1 MDSRPI
7 LAGLTEVTG
16 KWTRQRKAE
25 ERSVR
30 YRSRRDS
37 MWAGPART
45 PLKTICFEAMPEV
58 WMKASGGGRL
68 PTHWRQMFYVARG
81 IVDGHPDSD
90 RPLLDK
96 TFKAIL
102 EEYLQLSGPGW
113 DILYGARGVLKE
125 PHDPDRKRVIP
136 LSTAD
141 VRNYLRKR
149 PPGRTIEPVSR
160 RYPTHGATNCYGAIL
175 ICEKEGFDELL
186 EAEHVDDRF
195 DIALMSTKGISARAA
210 RDLAA
215 SLAIPCFTLHD
226 FDKNGFVMAAGFWGA
241 TDIGLR
247 LSDVEEL
254 GLQGEMQRHR
264 NPDAAH
270 RNLIKNGAT
279 AEEADFIAGG
289 TRVELN
295 ELPGDEF
302 IAFVERKLERH
313 NVEKVVPDQSTLD
326 KAWWRANAA
335 KKINGLI
342 EEANKR
348 DGPPPPADLEDR
360 LREQLEADP
369 QLSWSEAML
378 EMMDEEE
385 SPAW

>member
-1 MDSRPI
+1 MDSKPI
-7 LAGLTEVTG
+7 LAGLNEVTN

-30 YRSRRDS
+30 YVSRRDS
-37 MWAGPART
+37 MWTGPART
-45 PLKTICFEAMPEV
+45 PLKEICFDAMEEV
-58 WMKASGGGRL
+58 WNKASGGGRL

-81 IVDGHPDSD
+81 IIDTHPESD

-96 TFKAIL
+96 TFKTIL
-102 EEYLQLSGPGW
+102 ESYLEDYRPGW

-125 PHDPDRKRVIP
+125 PHDPDRERVIP

-141 VRNYLRKR
+141 VRNYLLRR
-149 PPGRTIEPVSR
+149 PPDGTIEHISKK
-160 RYPTHGATNCYGAIL
+160 YPTYGATNCYGAIL

-210 RDLAA
+210 RDLAG

-226 FDKNGFVMAAGFWGA
+226 FDKNGFVMAAGFWAA

-254 GLQGEMQRHR
+254 GLEGETQNHR
-264 NPDAAH
+264 NPDAT
-270 RNLIKNGAT
+270 RENLLKNGAT
-279 AEEADFIAGG
+279 EAEADFIADG

-295 ELPGDEF
+295 ELPGDRFIEF
-302 IAFVERKLERH
+302 VVRKLEEH
-313 NVEKVVPDQSTLD
+313 GVEKVVPGQATLAE
-326 KAWWRANAA
+326 AWRRANAA
-335 KKINGLI
+335 KEINRFI
-342 EEANKR
+342 ERVNGQE
-348 DGPPPPADLEDR
+348 GPPPPDDLER
-360 LREQLEADP
+360 RVREHLEANP
-369 QLSWSEAML
+369 ELPWSEAVL
-378 EMMDEEE
+378 EVMDDVT
-385 SPAW
+385 ST